1 LSIDEEDLPIIIDDV
16 DPDDEE
22 DEQIEKMLKR
32 VQNYIK
38 QHRVTPKTYTKR
50 KQKALKELKEH
61 LDAVDL
67 LLLSEAYLK
76 RETFS
81 GFVRKHEALRKGF
94 LKALLSNLNIDAQIY
109 VLQELLND
117 ICGDEEPV
125 DYYIGKG
132 CQKYIYPLF
141 SHMDVTKVFCFSF

>member
-1 LSIDEEDLPIIIDDV
+1 MTIDEEELPDIIDDV

-22 DEQIEKMLKR
+22 DEQIEKMCKR
-32 VQNYIK
+32 VQGYIK
-38 QHRVTPKTYTKR
+38 QHKVTSKTCTRR
-50 KQKALKELKEH
+50 KQKALAELKKQ

-67 LLLSEAYLK
+67 LLLSEAYLG

-81 GFVRKHEALRKGF
+81 GFVRKHESLRKGF
-94 LKALLSNLNIDAQIY
+94 LKALLSGLDIDAQKY

-125 DYYIGKG
+125 EHYIR
-132 CQKYIYPLF
+132 
-141 SHMDVTKVFCFSF
+141 

>member
-1 LSIDEEDLPIIIDDV
+1 MSIDEEYLPDIIDDV

-22 DEQIEKMLKR
+22 NERIEQMLKR
-32 VQNYIK
+32 VQKYVK
-38 QHRVTPKTYTKR
+38 QHKVTPKTYTKR

-81 GFVRKHEALRKGF
+81 GFIRKHEALRKGF
-94 LKALLSNLNIDAQIY
+94 LKALLSGLDIDAQIY

-117 ICGDEEPV
+117 LCGDEEPV
-125 DYYIGKG
+125 EHYI
-132 CQKYIYPLF
+132 
-141 SHMDVTKVFCFSF
+141 T

>member
-1 LSIDEEDLPIIIDDV
+1 MSIDEEYLPDIIDDV

-22 DEQIEKMLKR
+22 SEQIEQMLKR
-32 VQNYIK
+32 VQKYIK
-38 QHRVTPKTYTKR
+38 QHKVTPKTYTKR

-61 LDAVDL
+61 LEAVDL

-81 GFVRKHEALRKGF
+81 GFVRKHEALRKEF
-94 LKALLSNLNIDAQIY
+94 LKALLSNLDVDAQIY
-109 VLQELLND
+109 VLQELLHD

-125 DYYIGKG
+125 DHYIG
-132 CQKYIYPLF
+132 
-141 SHMDVTKVFCFSF
+141 

>member
-1 LSIDEEDLPIIIDDV
+1 MSINKEDLPDIIDIIDDV

-22 DEQIEKMLKR
+22 EEQIEKMLKQ
-32 VQNYIK
+32 VQKYIREHK
-38 QHRVTPKTYTKR
+38 VTPKTYTKR
-50 KQKALKELKEH
+50 RQKALAELKKQ

-67 LLLSEAYLK
+67 LLLSEAYLG

-81 GFVRKHEALRKGF
+81 GFIRKHEALRKDF
-94 LKALLSNLNIDAQIY
+94 LKALLSNLDVDAQKY

-125 DYYIGKG
+125 EYYIR
-132 CQKYIYPLF
+132 
-141 SHMDVTKVFCFSF
+141 

>member
-1 LSIDEEDLPIIIDDV
+1 VISLTIDEENLPDITDIIDDT
-16 DPDDEE
+16 DLDDEE

-32 VQNYIK
+32 VQKYIK
-38 QHRVTPKTYTKR
+38 QHKVTLKTYTKR

-61 LDAVDL
+61 LEAVDL

-81 GFVRKHEALRKGF
+81 GFIRKHEASRKEF
-94 LKALLSNLNIDAQIY
+94 LKALLSNLDIDAQKY

-117 ICGDEEPV
+117 LCGDEEPV
-125 DYYIGKG
+125 EYYIG
-132 CQKYIYPLF
+132 
-141 SHMDVTKVFCFSF
+141 

>member
-1 LSIDEEDLPIIIDDV
+1 MSIDEEDLPDIIDDV

-22 DEQIEKMLKR
+22 NERIEQMLKR
-32 VQNYIK
+32 VQKYIK
-38 QHRVTPKTYTKR
+38 QHKVTPKTYTKR
-50 KQKALKELKEH
+50 KQKALKELKKH

-81 GFVRKHEALRKGF
+81 GFIRKHEALRKGF
-94 LKALLSNLNIDAQIY
+94 LKALLSGLDVDAQKY

-117 ICGDEEPV
+117 ICGNEEPV
-125 DYYIGKG
+125 DYYIA
-132 CQKYIYPLF
+132 
-141 SHMDVTKVFCFSF
+141 